1 MSLQNLYNITVF
13 KIAKIRALF
22 WKRFVKKMG
31 KSVFLMHSCRL
42 LCPAGISFGR
52 NVCIN
57 HHCDI
62 SGHGKLEIGNYVM
75 IAPFVQIITANHGH
89 SDWEKPMM
97 GQPDQPKPV
106 IIKDDVWIGT
116 HATILPGVTIGH
128 GAIIG
133 ANSVVTKNVPAFAIV
148 GGVPAKVIKFRFD
161 EETQAKSRKAISDKL
176 KFNN

>member
-31 KSVFLMHSCRL
+31 KNVFIMKSCRL
-42 LCPAGISFGR
+42 LCPAGISFGKS
-52 NVCIN
+52 VCIN

-62 SGHGKLEIGNYVM
+62 SGHGKLEIGNFVM

-89 SDWEKPMM
+89 SDWDKPMM
-97 GQPDQPKPV
+97 GQPNQPKPV
-106 IIKDDVWIGT
+106 IIEDDVWIGT

-133 ANSVVTKNVPAFAIV
+133 ANSVVTKNVHPYAIV
-148 GGVPAKVIKFRFD
+148 GGNPANIIKYRFD
-161 EETQAKSRKAISDKL
+161 EETQDKARKVLEK
-176 KFNN
+176 KFKK